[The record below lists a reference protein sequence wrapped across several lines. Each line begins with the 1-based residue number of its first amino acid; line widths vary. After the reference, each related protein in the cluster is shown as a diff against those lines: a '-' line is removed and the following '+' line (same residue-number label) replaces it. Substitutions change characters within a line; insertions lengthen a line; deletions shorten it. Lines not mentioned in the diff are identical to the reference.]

1 MTETTVSAASQR
13 LAYNSSVSRNF
24 APHNPR
30 AFEMTKTVVFDT
42 MKPQPA
48 FAYLAQKLI
57 DLWISQPNRA
67 KEPSAFLKLVD
78 GRLSA
83 HMILAVIE
91 TAADGTVRADMI
103 KPYRIPTSFQ
113 ETRFPLGVDLEPVQ
127 GQFGHHIQKALGARR
142 PVQAS
147 MTVAFEDLRLDF
159 EMLALPPAADASRDW
174 CLVLGVINSILKTYS
189 FPKDVDDVDHAII
202 QLLREGFQL
211 REIGQRIKRS
221 PRTVEHRIERLRC
234 LLGARN
240 LHDLVARSL

>member
-1 MTETTVSAASQR
+1 
-13 LAYNSSVSRNF
+13 
-24 APHNPR
+24 
-30 AFEMTKTVVFDT
+30 MTKTVVFDP
-42 MKPQPA
+42 MKPRPA

-57 DLWISQPNRA
+57 DLWISQPNEGT
-67 KEPSAFLKLVD
+67 EPSTFLKRVE

-83 HMILAVIE
+83 NMVLAVIE
-91 TAADGTVRADMI
+91 AAADGTVRADMI
-103 KPYRIPTSFQ
+103 KPYGIPTSFQ
-113 ETRFPLGVDLEPVQ
+113 ETRFPLGADFESVH
-127 GQFGHHIQKALGARR
+127 GQFDHQIQKALRARR
-142 PVQAS
+142 PVLTS
-147 MTVAFEDLRLDF
+147 MTVSLEDLRLDF